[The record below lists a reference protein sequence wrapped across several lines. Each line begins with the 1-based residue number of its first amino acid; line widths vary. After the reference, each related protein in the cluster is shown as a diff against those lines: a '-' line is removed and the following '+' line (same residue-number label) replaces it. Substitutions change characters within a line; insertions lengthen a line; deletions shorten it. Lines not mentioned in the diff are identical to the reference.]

1 MNRSQKGFTLLEIII
16 TLLVIALVMSIA
28 YPSLSRATASLSLR
42 TTGRDI
48 LNTLRFAREKAV
60 TEQIGMCVTI
70 DQENQLLQLTDDFGE
85 GDRKYLLPD
94 NVRIRRV
101 YIGGTEPANG
111 IATVHFLPNGSA
123 DAVEILIESKT
134 GAYLRIVSDP
144 LSSGATILN
153 GSGEEIS

>member
-16 TLLVIALVMSIA
+16 TLLVIALVMSIT
-28 YPSLSRATASLSLR
+28 YPTLSRATASFSLR

-48 LNTLRFAREKAV
+48 LNTLRLAREAAV
-60 TEQIGMCVTI
+60 TEQIGICVTV
-70 DQENQLLQLTDDFGE
+70 DRENQLLQLTNDFGE
-85 GDRKYLLPD
+85 GNRKYLMPE

-101 YIGGTEPANG
+101 YIGGMEPADSV
-111 IATVHFLPNGSA
+111 ATVHFLPNGSA

-144 LSSGATILN
+144 LSSGASILN
-153 GSGEEIS
+153 GSGEEAS

>member
-70 DQENQLLQLTDDFGE
+70 DRENQLLQLTNDFGE
-85 GDRKYLLPD
+85 GDRKYLMPE
-94 NVRIRRV
+94 NVIIRRV
-101 YIGGTEPANG
+101 YIGGMEPVDSTSFTTRLDHLCVIAAN
-111 IATVHFLPNGSA
+111 AS
-123 DAVEILIESKT
+123 S
-134 GAYLRIVSDP
+134 SM
-144 LSSGATILN
+144 LSPSSN
-153 GSGEEIS
+153 